1 MAKKVTL
8 IKLKEIL
15 IKVGFQEREPNVF
28 RKHLQEVR
36 VEEKGVVF
44 EYYDSQ
50 NDSLLSYMIPMN
62 KFTIE

>member
-8 IKLKEIL
+8 SRIKEIL
-15 IKVGFQEREPNVF
+15 TKVGFQEREPNIF

-36 VEEKGVVF
+36 IEEKGVIF

-50 NDSLLSYMIPMN
+50 NDSLLSYMIPIN